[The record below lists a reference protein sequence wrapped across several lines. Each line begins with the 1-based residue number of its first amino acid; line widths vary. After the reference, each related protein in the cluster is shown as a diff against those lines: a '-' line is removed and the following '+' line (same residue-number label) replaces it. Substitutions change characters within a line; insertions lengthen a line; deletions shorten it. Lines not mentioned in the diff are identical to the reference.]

1 MSTPLFT
8 IITPSFQQAAY
19 LGQTL
24 ESVVSQ
30 DFKDFEYL
38 VYDGGSTD
46 GSVEIIKSFGKKL
59 AHWESAIDGGQAA
72 AINKGL
78 ARASGKWVAF
88 LNSDDWYLEG
98 ALAHIAR
105 FIEVNPEAQW
115 ICSGVE
121 YRQDNGRSW
130 GVKQPSFVGF
140 SPKEWLMLKNVC
152 PQPGVFVRRDVLLKC
167 GFLDTTLQFAMDLD
181 WWIRFSEKGF
191 RPNVL
196 SNAVAVFR
204 IHDGS
209 KTMSS
214 GRRFINDHRRI
225 LERYR
230 SAMEDKDAQEI
241 EAYLSN
247 REHEFD
253 LYELAERVTQ
263 RRFRWAEILELMQNA
278 PQLVTYRAFWGMI
291 RRALAG

>member
-1 MSTPLFT
+1 
-8 IITPSFQQAAY
+8 
-19 LGQTL
+19 
-24 ESVVSQ
+24 
-30 DFKDFEYL
+30 
-38 VYDGGSTD
+38 
-46 GSVEIIKSFGKKL
+46 
-59 AHWESAIDGGQAA
+59 
-72 AINKGL
+72 
-78 ARASGKWVAF
+78 
-88 LNSDDWYLEG
+88 
-98 ALAHIAR
+98 
-105 FIEVNPEAQW
+105 
-115 ICSGVE
+115 
-121 YRQDNGRSW
+121 
-130 GVKQPSFVGF
+130 
-140 SPKEWLMLKNVC
+140 MLKNVC

-263 RRFRWAEILELMQNA
+263 RRFRWAEILELIQNA

-291 RRALAG
+291 RRALGG